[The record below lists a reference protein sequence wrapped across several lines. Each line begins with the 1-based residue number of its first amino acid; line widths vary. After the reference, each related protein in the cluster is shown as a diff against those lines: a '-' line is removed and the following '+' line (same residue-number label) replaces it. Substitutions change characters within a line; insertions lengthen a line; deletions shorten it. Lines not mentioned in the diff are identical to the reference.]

1 MLIIPDCL
9 TCTLFPFLPSL
20 PVSPERKFLSPI
32 LLLQTSGSELSPL
45 LPAYL
50 HVLCAS
56 HSFSY
61 CHVPTELLDTQAV
74 LGLRACWFIS
84 YHLSWRNLLLLL
96 FSCSVI
102 SNSFA
107 TLRTVAHQDPLSM
120 GFPGQEYWS
129 GLSFPPPEHLPD
141 PGITHLLHWQVNSLP
156 LSHPG
161 NPSWINTCSN
171 RAHGQF
177 ESRKSFYPYVR
188 T

>member
-107 TLRTVAHQDPLSM
+107 TLRTVAHSP
-120 GFPGQEYWS
+120 S
-129 GLSFPPPEHLPD
+129 GSSVHGISRARILEWVVISSSRASSWPRDHPSPALAGEFFTTEPP
-141 PGITHLLHWQVNSLP
+141 
-156 LSHPG
+156 
-161 NPSWINTCSN
+161 
-171 RAHGQF
+171 
-177 ESRKSFYPYVR
+177 RKPILN
-188 T
+188 